1 MPNVREIL
9 ASKEGYVFT
18 ITPTAEVLEAVRK
31 MNQRRIGALVV
42 VDSENRGG
50 RVVGMFTERDV
61 LRLVG
66 TLQDVAH
73 LRVGDVMTR
82 DVVTVAPDADM
93 EKVQEMMKNHRVR
106 HLPIVDDEGYLMGLI
121 SIGDINAWCVE
132 HQARQLA
139 GMHDYIYGRG

>member
-1 MPNVREIL
+1 MPSVREIL
-9 ASKEGYVFT
+9 AAKEAYVFT
-18 ITPTAEVLEAVRK
+18 VNPNTEVLEAVRK

-42 VDSENRGG
+42 VDAEHRGG

-73 LRVGDVMTR
+73 LHVGEVMTR
-82 DVVTVAPDADM
+82 DVVTITPESDL
-93 EKVQEMMKNHRVR
+93 EEVQEVMKTRRVR
-106 HLPIVDDEGYLMGLI
+106 HLPVVDKDGYLMGMV
-121 SIGDINAWCVE
+121 SIGDVNAWCVE

-139 GMHDYIYGRG
+139 GMQEYIYGRA

>member
-1 MPNVREIL
+1 MPCVTDIL
-9 ASKEGYVFT
+9 ANKDGYVFT
-18 ITPTAEVLEAVRK
+18 ISPSAEVLEAVRK

-42 VDSENRGG
+42 VDGESYPG

-66 TLQDVAH
+66 ALQDVAH

-82 DVVTVAPDADM
+82 EVVTVGPETDL
-93 EKVQEMMKNHRVR
+93 EEVQEIMKTRRVR
-106 HLPIVDDEGYLMGLI
+106 HLPIVDAEGVLVGMV
-121 SIGDINAWCVE
+121 SIGDLNAWAVE

-139 GMHDYIYGRG
+139 GMHDYIYGRV

>member
-1 MPNVREIL
+1 MANVREIM

-18 ITPTAEVLEAVRK
+18 ITPGAEVLEAVRK
-31 MNQRRIGALVV
+31 MNYRRIGALVV
-42 VDSENRGG
+42 VDTEHQTG

-82 DVVTVAPDADM
+82 DVVTVLPDADL
-93 EKVQEMMKNHRVR
+93 EEVQEAMKNRRVR
-106 HLPIVDDEGYLMGLI
+106 HLPIVDREGFLMGMI
-121 SIGDINAWCVE
+121 SIGDVNAWCVE

-139 GMHDYIYGRG
+139 GMHEYIYGRG

>member
-31 MNQRRIGALVV
+31 MNHRRIGALVV
-42 VDSENRGG
+42 VDSEHRGG

-82 DVVTVAPDADM
+82 DVVTVAPEADL

-106 HLPIVDDEGYLMGLI
+106 HLPIVDDAGYLMGLI
-121 SIGDINAWCVE
+121 SIGDVNAWCVE

>member
-1 MPNVREIL
+1 MPCVTEIL
-9 ASKEGYVFT
+9 ANKDGYVFT
-18 ITPTAEVLEAVRK
+18 ISPSAEVLEAVRK

-42 VDSENRGG
+42 VDGESYPG

-66 TLQDVAH
+66 ALQDVAH

-82 DVVTVAPDADM
+82 EVVTVGPETDLED
-93 EKVQEMMKNHRVR
+93 VQEIMKTRRVR
-106 HLPIVDDEGYLMGLI
+106 HLPIVDGEGVLVGMV
-121 SIGDINAWCVE
+121 SIGDLNAWAVE

-139 GMHDYIYGRG
+139 GMHDYIYGRV